1 MADRVGILGWLVLLL
16 GIVANAAASTL
27 VKLASSPPR
36 KLPSLSDPGV
46 ALTNWPL
53 ALGLS
58 LYGLSFFLYAG
69 ALSRFPLSVAHPIM
83 TAGAVGLV
91 ALASI
96 LLGERISFTTLCG
109 LVLVVAG
116 VALISWRIE

>member
-1 MADRVGILGWLVLLL
+1 MAEPVGTLGWLILLL
-16 GIVANAAASTL
+16 GIISNAAASTL

-36 KLPSLSDPGV
+36 RLPSLSDPSL

-53 ALGLS
+53 ALGLA
-58 LYGLSFFLYAG
+58 LYGLSFVLYAA
-69 ALSRFPLSVAHPIM
+69 ALSRLPLSVAHPIM

-96 LLGERISFTTLCG
+96 LLGERIHLSTFAG

-116 VALISWRIE
+116 VVLISWRIE